1 MSEINQLT
9 TANTFSQWLTGTQ
22 ELISKVNSLTDGGN
36 AIVFYANTNLEI
48 GNNVTIGG
56 DLTVTGNII
65 LDDIGFDDLYVN
77 GNVSI
82 ANTLAVTGETT
93 LSDVIV
99 TGNVATLNVTNKV
112 EIGDNAN
119 LYGDLYV
126 GGNTVFGGSVTLDV
140 VGFNDLDV
148 SGNANIGG
156 TFAVTGDST
165 IGGTLDVTGN
175 STFTNANVTGTL
187 TASLAEIT
195 TANIINANVS
205 TLVGSANSAIYQRIE
220 DAEGTALAFSIALG

>member
-1 MSEINQLT
+1 MSEIVQLST
-9 TANTFSQWLTGTQ
+9 SNTFGQWVSSTQ
-22 ELISKVNSLTDGGN
+22 QLITKVNSLTDGGN
-36 AIVFYANTNLEI
+36 ASIFYANTNLEI

-82 ANTLAVTGETT
+82 ANTLSVSNVVISGNVTT
-93 LSDVIV
+93 LNI
-99 TGNVATLNVTNKV
+99 TNGI
-112 EIGDNAN
+112 EIGGSAN
-119 LYGDLYV
+119 IYTDLYV

-148 SGNANIGG
+148 SGNTDI
-156 TFAVTGDST
+156 T
-165 IGGTLDVTGN
+165 GTLGVTGN

-187 TASLAEIT
+187 TATLAEIT
-195 TANIINANVS
+195 TAKIAGANVTS
-205 TLVGSANSAIYQRIE
+205 LIGSANTAIYQRIE
-220 DAEGTALAFSIALG
+220 AAEGTALAFSIALG